1 MIGKDAVKSEGVC
14 PHLFSALEFCFIIM
28 CTFIC
33 VSGCFSHC
41 NTLFSPHSN
50 VSLNASRIY
59 SLRICTVY
67 EHLHVCFSVFGP
79 FSDINIVFLHIGM
92 FLSLLR
98 IFSLHFHSRSHVIV
112 TAFTF
117 SLLICDFFSAHA
129 HVFLQIPHCCT
140 FAIFYVSPSFS
151 SSSCFFACERFLTTT
166 AHLHVFYFLCACAF
180 FSLFHVFSLHFHRFG
195 IILRM
200 RAFWTFSH

>member
-1 MIGKDAVKSEGVC
+1 M
-14 PHLFSALEFCFIIM
+14 
-28 CTFIC
+28 
-33 VSGCFSHC
+33 
-41 NTLFSPHSN
+41 
-50 VSLNASRIY
+50 
-59 SLRICTVY
+59 
-67 EHLHVCFSVFGP
+67 
-79 FSDINIVFLHIGM
+79 FLHIGM

-129 HVFLQIPHCCT
+129 HVFLRIPHCYT

-166 AHLHVFYFLCACAF
+166 AHLHVFYFLRTTRLFLRNGTFFSLLHVFSVHFNVFGFVSAHAHVFEFPDVFLTLTNTLFQCIGTF
-180 FSLFHVFSLHFHRFG
+180 FSLFHVCSAHFHTLSAHVFTAFERFSQCLTY
-195 IILRM
+195 I
-200 RAFWTFSH
+200 FSAHLHCL